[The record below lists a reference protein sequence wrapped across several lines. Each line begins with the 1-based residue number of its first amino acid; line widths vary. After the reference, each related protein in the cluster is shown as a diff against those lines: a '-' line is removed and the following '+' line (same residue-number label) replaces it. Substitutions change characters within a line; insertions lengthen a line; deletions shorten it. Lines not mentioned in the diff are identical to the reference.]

1 MNRFNRRNF
10 VFLSSGAA
18 LGNMVVSGVA
28 SAVEDDH
35 SDGLDFSHSG
45 LVTGE
50 PKPLKHNSIPGFLS
64 AEQIAPHHTAHYGGA
79 LRGYLSA
86 DATVEAA
93 IKSGEALDGAAY
105 GALKRTINSKGNSVV
120 LHEMYFDGM
129 TAKAPDPAAEVR
141 RAIQKRFGSL
151 DRWADDFQASARAA
165 SGWAFLAIHPVN
177 CKLYNLVSNEHAQG
191 LMWMADPLVV
201 IDVYEHAFYVDYKN
215 RKSDYVTKFMNH
227 INWNAV
233 GKRYRAARS

>member
-28 SAVEDDH
+28 SAVQDDH
-35 SDGLDFSHSG
+35 TDGLDFSHSG

-93 IKSGEALDGAAY
+93 IKSGEASLMIAGGVESMSRAPFVMPKATSAFSRKAEIYDTTLGWRFVNKK
-105 GALKRTINSKGNSVV
+105 LK
-120 LHEMYFDGM
+120 
-129 TAKAPDPAAEVR
+129 
-141 RAIQKRFGSL
+141 
-151 DRWADDFQASARAA
+151 AR
-165 SGWAFLAIHPVN
+165 P
-177 CKLYNLVSNEHAQG
+177 
-191 LMWMADPLVV
+191 
-201 IDVYEHAFYVDYKN
+201 
-215 RKSDYVTKFMNH
+215 
-227 INWNAV
+227 
-233 GKRYRAARS
+233 